1 MTIMKMARVY
11 VGGLHYSCRERDLER
26 FFKKYG
32 RLRDCLLKNG
42 YGFVEFED
50 ERDADDA
57 VYEMNGRELLGERVT
72 VEHARGLP
80 RRGGYSGYGGGGGG
94 GGGGRDRDRDRR
106 PAWLERAKWSKPSDL
121 HRRYGPPTR
130 TPYRV
135 IVENLSSRISWQV
148 GSNHWSLLPPQPSST
163 PPCEGSWCR
172 QSVWGNEGGFGSCR
186 EWIMLIKWKSGNV
199 DINS

>member
-1 MTIMKMARVY
+1 MARVY
-11 VGGLHYSCRERDLER
+11 VGGLHYNCRERDLER
-26 FFKKYG
+26 FFKRYG
-32 RLRDCLLKNG
+32 RLRDCLIKNG

-80 RRGGYSGYGGGGGG
+80 RRGGYSGF
-94 GGGGRDRDRDRR
+94 GGRDRDRERR
-106 PAWLERAKWSKPSDL
+106 PAWLDRKDK
-121 HRRYGPPTR
+121 RYGPPTR

-148 GSNHWSLLPPQPSST
+148 GLYNRVLSPAAKHQPWVSHYLLPCP
-163 PPCEGSWCR
+163 
-172 QSVWGNEGGFGSCR
+172 FGD
-186 EWIMLIKWKSGNV
+186 EVGV
-199 DINS
+199 DGIS